1 MPCLP
6 PHNFEQPLFLITQF
20 DITVV
25 PRESEDNAS
34 AKIWEVNKVCYGRCA
49 NGKLKQNRKTKQ
61 CCNDI
66 TNGK

>member
-6 PHNFEQPLFLITQF
+6 PHNFAQPLFLITQF

-49 NGKLKQNRKTKQ
+49 NGK
-61 CCNDI
+61 
-66 TNGK
+66 